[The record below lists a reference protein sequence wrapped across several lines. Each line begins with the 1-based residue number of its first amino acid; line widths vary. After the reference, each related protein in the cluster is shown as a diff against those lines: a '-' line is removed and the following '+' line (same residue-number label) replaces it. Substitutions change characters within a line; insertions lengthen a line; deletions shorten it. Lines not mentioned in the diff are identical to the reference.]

1 MSDTGKRPPFRPRT
15 GADKLRAIEGGES
28 KPETL
33 KEINPPWE
41 LDITK
46 EWIAVMSKVV
56 SDFSHPS
63 THSVKITCVPRIAM
77 FIINYVEKQT
87 GRVTTTISVGGL
99 KNDDGLAPTEEDL
112 SNLEGIESMLKMNDT
127 PLAKE
132 MLASANIGEVRRLVR
147 FAIREQQVTG
157 VKPI

>member
-1 MSDTGKRPPFRPRT
+1 MRS
-15 GADKLRAIEGGES
+15 IEGGES

-33 KEINPPWE
+33 KEINPSWE

-46 EWIAVMSKVV
+46 EWIAVMSKQV

-77 FIINYVEKQT
+77 FVINYVEKET
-87 GRVTTTISVGGL
+87 GRVSTTIQVGGL
-99 KNDDGLAPTEEDL
+99 KHEDGLAPTEDEL
-112 SNLEGIESMLKMNDT
+112 SSLEAIEQMLKLNNT

-132 MLASANIGEVRRLVR
+132 MLATANIGEVRRLVR
-147 FAIREQQVTG
+147 FAIREQQVKG
-157 VKPI
+157 LNSV